1 MLQRFLTSCSN
12 PSRVVLRLVSKRC
25 EVEGFAVAG
34 SCGGDLND
42 PACAE
47 PGLTDVLGRFF
58 RSQRPGDVTTMT
70 DLLRRPYADPPL
82 EMGLIDPRMVLPT
95 QTS

>member
-1 MLQRFLTSCSN
+1 
-12 PSRVVLRLVSKRC
+12 
-25 EVEGFAVAG
+25 
-34 SCGGDLND
+34 
-42 PACAE
+42 
-47 PGLTDVLGRFF
+47 
-58 RSQRPGDVTTMT
+58 MT